1 MIREETL
8 RKKGW
13 AEKDIKQAMKILDKE
28 RNVFFTDKFFSYIY
42 WTSLLIIIVGNLFV
56 SVALLPFFMYLSNW
70 MMAVVVGIIAATF
83 GALFNILIKDI
94 EMTDPKHH
102 VIMSV
107 FLPIFVLI
115 NMYIMADVANHFV
128 KFNAVK
134 NLQNPIFVAIIYAIG
149 FTLPSIFAKISLIKQ
164 KAKQKA

>member
-13 AEKDIKQAMKILDKE
+13 SEKDIKQAMKILGEK
-28 RNVFFTDKFFSYIY
+28 RNVFFMDRFSTYIY
-42 WTSLLIIIVGNLFV
+42 WASLLIIIVGNLFV

-115 NMYIMADVANHFV
+115 NMYVMADVANHFV
-128 KFNAVK
+128 KFNAVTT
-134 NLQNPIFVAIIYAIG
+134 LQKPIFVAVIYAAG
-149 FTLPSIFAKISLIKQ
+149 FTLPSIFAKLSLSKQ
-164 KAKQKA
+164 KA